1 MTKNHIM
8 TKTKLLNKIVLI
20 FLIIFLFSADYI
32 YAGNIAK
39 GSPGHDFDNL
49 ELDINKL
56 KGFIDAKYTSEV
68 GDYVN
73 SYTGGSKFV
82 TEEFL
87 GKIPVYFPFFEE
99 KLKEANLPD
108 ELKVLAIV
116 ESHLKNNAYSPAGAA
131 GIWQFIAGTAQ
142 TYNINVSRTY
152 DGRYNVEEST
162 DAAIKYLKDL
172 YATFDNWTLVMAA
185 YNCGAGAVK
194 NAISRAG
201 GSTDFWRVVKYLPKE
216 TRNYVPK
223 FIALTY
229 VLNNFTEYRL
239 KPVPA
244 ESHFYDNAQAIVYK
258 HLDFKY
264 ISNVTG
270 IPMSVIKE
278 LNFAYRKGFIPA
290 NSSGY
295 KLILPKSAL
304 FALLE
309 HENFNKIEFDK
320 ELNQNYS
327 QYIMNYFPRDIA
339 GYLLGNEAI
348 YTVSESISY
357 KFDNNV
363 KSNNPGKLAIVPM
376 VPRNKAGILSNDDE
390 SYIIHK
396 LKPGES
402 LMDVAK
408 KYNDVKL
415 SDIMRWNG
423 FSMTKTPK
431 PGTKIKIKK

>member
-1 MTKNHIM
+1 M
-8 TKTKLLNKIVLI
+8 TKTKLLNKIILI
-20 FLIIFLFSADYI
+20 FLLIVLFSVSST
-32 YAGNIAK
+32 YAVNVSYGN
-39 GSPGHDFDNL
+39 PEDDFDNL
-49 ELDINKL
+49 EIDINKL
-56 KGFIDAKYTSEV
+56 KGFIDAKYTNEV

-73 SYTGGSKFV
+73 SYTRGSKFV

-131 GIWQFIAGTAQ
+131 GIWQFVAGTA
-142 TYNINVSRTY
+142 TNYGIKVSKTY

-162 DAAIKYLKDL
+162 EAAIKYLKDL

-194 NAISRAG
+194 NAISKAG

-229 VLNNFTEYRL
+229 VLNNFTEYSL
-239 KPVPA
+239 KPLPA
-244 ESHFYDNAQAIVYK
+244 ENHFYDNAQAIVYK
-258 HLDFKY
+258 HMDFKY

-270 IPMSVIKE
+270 IPLSVIKE

-290 NSSGY
+290 NSSGH

-339 GYLLGNEAI
+339 GYLLGNEAV
-348 YTVSESISY
+348 YNVSESISY
-357 KFDNNV
+357 NFDNKVRN
-363 KSNNPGKLAIVPM
+363 NNPGKLSIEPM
-376 VPRNKAGILSNDDE
+376 LPRNKSGILSKNDE
-390 SYIIHK
+390 NYIIHK
-396 LKPGES
+396 LKAGES

-408 KYNDVKL
+408 KYDDVKL

-431 PGTKIKIKK
+431 PGSKIKIKK